1 MKNNNNKKIR
11 TALITGKHPFDIPN
25 LYKLFKSFDNV
36 EFYPQNLDDYI
47 SDWGNCR
54 KFYDVLIF
62 YNFHQD
68 TPTDAKS
75 NENTEKYVNNKLES
89 IYMKD
94 ILNELGE
101 YEQGLFF
108 LHHGILAFPKWEFW
122 SNIIGIKDRSFGYHM
137 DYKFQIDINN
147 NEHPITKGLKSWEQ
161 IDETY
166 TMKDPDSNSDI
177 ILSSDD
183 PKSMNAIAWTR
194 KYKNSKVLCYQSG
207 HDNEVFAN
215 PNFKKIIY
223 RGINWL
229 ANRI

>member
-1 MKNNNNKKIR
+1 MRNNNNKKIH
-11 TALITGKHPFDIPN
+11 TALITGKHPFDVPN
-25 LYKLFKSFDNV
+25 LYNLFKSFDNI

-68 TPTDAKS
+68 TPTDIKS
-75 NENTEKYVNNKLES
+75 DENT
-89 IYMKD
+89 MKD
-94 ILNELGE
+94 ILIELCENG
-101 YEQGLFF
+101 QGLLF
-108 LHHGILAFPKWEFW
+108 LHHGILAFPKWEYW
-122 SNIIGIKDRSFGYHM
+122 SNIIGIQDRSFGYHM
-137 DYKFQIDINN
+137 DYKFKIDITNK
-147 NEHPITKGLKSWEQ
+147 EHPITKDLKSWTQ
-161 IDETY
+161 VDETY

-183 PKSMNAIAWTR
+183 PKSMNSIAWTR
-194 KYKNSKVLCYQSG
+194 NYKKSRVLCYQSG
-207 HDNEVFAN
+207 HDNEVYSN
-215 PNFKKIIY
+215 ENFRTIIY